1 MTNTLKI
8 LAAQLNPVVGDISGN
23 QALAEATLAD
33 GKTQGADLVVLSE
46 LFILGYPAEDLLL
59 KPSAVEQSM
68 AAVAALARLTRDGPA
83 LIIGTP
89 WAENGKLHNS
99 VVFASDGVMTARY
112 DKRHLPNYG
121 VFDEKRLFDAGT
133 GMHEAVSFRGAR
145 IGLAIC
151 EDLWFEDVPRAVKAA
166 GADLLIAPNASPWR
180 RSIQEERAGAFD
192 GWSDAG
198 LPYLFVNQVGGQDE
212 LVFDG
217 ASYATNSTHAERC
230 GLIGQFETG
239 TAMVEF
245 DVSAKRFANLG
256 STCTPDSAGWE
267 AEYRAAVMG
276 LGDYVNKN
284 RFPGVVLGMS
294 GGIDSALTAA
304 IAVDALG
311 SDRVWCVMLP
321 SKYTSDHSLED
332 ARACSEALGVQYD
345 TINIAPGVGAL
356 DEMLSDHFA
365 ETTPDTTEE
374 NIQSRL
380 RAVTLMALSNKFG
393 HMVVTTG
400 NKSEMAVG
408 YATLYG
414 DMCGGYNALK
424 DFYKTEVFE
433 LARWRNT
440 AVPAGGLGPAGEV
453 IPERIITKP
462 PSAELRED
470 QRDDDSLPPYE
481 VLDDIL
487 RGLVD
492 QEADIDELLAK
503 GHDDAT
509 VRRIEHLLY
518 IAEYKRRQAPPGVK
532 VGGKNFGR
540 DRRYPITNRFR
551 DD

>member
-1 MTNTLKI
+1 MTQILKI
-8 LAAQLNPVVGDISGN
+8 LAAQLNPVVGDIAGN
-23 QALAEATLAD
+23 RKLAEEALNTGRA
-33 GKTQGADLVVLSE
+33 QGADLVVLSE
-46 LFILGYPAEDLLL
+46 LFILGYPAEDLVL
-59 KPSAVEQSM
+59 KPSAVDQSM
-68 AAVAALARLTRDGPA
+68 AAVEGLAALTADGPG
-83 LIIGTP
+83 LVIGTP
-89 WAENGKLHNS
+89 WAEGGKLFNS
-99 VVFASDGVMTARY
+99 VVFLADGKLAGRY

-133 GMHEAVSFRGAR
+133 GAHVTYPYRGAQL
-145 IGLAIC
+145 GLAIC

-166 GADLLIAPNASPWR
+166 GAEVLLAPNASPWR

-192 GWSDAG
+192 QWADLE
-198 LPYLFVNQVGGQDE
+198 LPYMFVNQVGGQDE

-217 ASYATNSTHAERC
+217 ASYATNSTHGERC
-230 GLIGQFETG
+230 GLVGQFETG
-239 TAMVEF
+239 MALVEF
-245 DVSAKRFANLG
+245 DIEAKRFVGLG
-256 STCTPDSAGWE
+256 TGCTPDSAGWE

-284 RFPGVVLGMS
+284 GFPGVVLGMS

-311 SDRVWCVMLP
+311 AERVWCVMLP

-332 ARACSEALGVQYD
+332 ARACAEALGVRYD
-345 TINIAPGVGAL
+345 SINIAPGVGAL
-356 DEMLSDHFA
+356 DEMLAEQFA
-365 ETTPDTTEE
+365 GIEPNTTEE

-433 LARWRNT
+433 LAKWRNS

-492 QEADIDELLAK
+492 QEADIDELLAR
-503 GHDDAT
+503 GHEEAV

>member
-1 MTNTLKI
+1 MTQTLKI
-8 LAAQLNPVVGDISGN
+8 LAAQLNPVVGDIAGN
-23 QALAEATLAD
+23 LALAQTALSEGRAE
-33 GKTQGADLVVLSE
+33 GADLVVLSE
-46 LFILGYPAEDLLL
+46 LFILGYPAEDLVL

-68 AAVAALARLTRDGPA
+68 AAVTGLAAQTASGPA

-89 WAENGKLHNS
+89 WQEDGNLFNS
-99 VVFASDGVMTARY
+99 VVFLADGEVLGRY

-121 VFDEKRLFDAGT
+121 VFDEKRLFDSGVGA
-133 GMHEAVSFRGAR
+133 HVVYPFRGAN

-151 EDLWFEDVPRAVKAA
+151 EDLWFEAVPRAIKAA
-166 GADLLIAPNASPWR
+166 GAEVLIAPNASPWR
-180 RSIQEERAGAFD
+180 RSIQTERASAFD
-192 GWSDAG
+192 QWADAG
-198 LPYLFVNQVGGQDE
+198 LPYLFVNQIGGQDE

-217 ASYATNSTHAERC
+217 ASYATNSTHEERC
-230 GLIGQFETG
+230 GLVGQFETG
-239 TAMVEF
+239 SALVEF
-245 DVSAKRFANLG
+245 DVEARKFAGLG
-256 STCTPDSAGWE
+256 KSCTPDSAGWE
-267 AEYRAAVMG
+267 AEYRAAVLG

-284 RFPGVVLGMS
+284 KFPGVVLGMS

-311 SDRVWCVMLP
+311 PERVWCVMLP
-321 SKYTSDHSLED
+321 SKYTSGDSLED
-332 ARACSEALGVQYD
+332 ARLCSEALGVRYD
-345 TINIAPGVGAL
+345 SINIAPGVGAL
-356 DEMLSDHFA
+356 DEMLEDQFA
-365 ETTPDTTEE
+365 GTEPNTTEE

-433 LARWRNT
+433 LAKWRNT
-440 AVPAGGLGPAGEV
+440 AVPSGGLGPSGV
-453 IPERIITKP
+453 LIPERIITKP

-470 QRDDDSLPPYE
+470 QRDDDSLPPYD

-492 QEADIDELLAK
+492 QEADIDELLAR

>member
-1 MTNTLKI
+1 MTKTLKM

-23 QALAEATLAD
+23 LALAREAHAK
-33 GKTQGADLVVLSE
+33 GQEEGVDLVVLSE
-46 LFILGYPAEDLLL
+46 LFILGYPAEDLVL
-59 KPSAVEQSM
+59 KPSAVENSM
-68 AAVAALARLTRDGPA
+68 AAIEALAAETKTAPA
-83 LIIGTP
+83 ILIGSP
-89 WAENGKLHNS
+89 WAEDGHLYNS
-99 VVFASDGVMTARY
+99 ALLLRDGQIEARY
-112 DKRHLPNYG
+112 DKRELPNYG
-121 VFDEKRLFDAGT
+121 VFDEKRIFDPGT
-133 GMHEAVSFRGAR
+133 APHRTYDFNGVKLG
-145 IGLAIC
+145 IAIC
-151 EDLWFEDVPRAVKAA
+151 EDIWFDRVPSALHEA
-166 GADLLIAPNASPWR
+166 GAEMLIAPNASPWR
-180 RSIQEERAGAFD
+180 RTIHKQRHTTFSMWAKTGI
-192 GWSDAG
+192 
-198 LPYLFVNQVGGQDE
+198 PYLFVNQVGGQDE

-217 ASYATNSTHAERC
+217 SSYAVDHDGTEHQLLGDFVEGYATLTYDANTHRFIPEDAPEKLTT
-230 GLIGQFETG
+230 GL
-239 TAMVEF
+239 
-245 DVSAKRFANLG
+245 
-256 STCTPDSAGWE
+256 E
-267 AEYRAAVMG
+267 AEYRAATLA

-304 IAVDALG
+304 LAVDALG
-311 SDRVWCVMLP
+311 PDRVWCVMLP

-332 ARACSEALGVQYD
+332 AMACTRALGAKYD

-356 DEMLSDHFA
+356 DEMLADQFEGL
-365 ETTPDTTEE
+365 ETNTAEE

-433 LARWRNT
+433 LAKWRNT
-440 AVPAGGLGPAGEV
+440 TVPKGALGTSGEV
-453 IPERIITKP
+453 IPDRIITKP

-492 QEADIDELLAK
+492 QEADIDELLAR
-503 GHDDAT
+503 GHDEKT

>member
-1 MTNTLKI
+1 MTKTLKI

-23 QALAEATLAD
+23 HDLARASLERGKD
-33 GKTQGADLVVLSE
+33 GGADLVVLSE
-46 LFILGYPAEDLLL
+46 FFMLGYPAEDLVL
-59 KPSAVEQSM
+59 KPSAVEQCM
-68 AAVAALARLTRDGPA
+68 AAVKRLAELTATGPA
-83 LIIGTP
+83 LIVGSP
-89 WAENGKLHNS
+89 W
-99 VVFASDGVMTARY
+99 SDGSKLYNSALFLADGKILARY

-121 VFDEKRLFDAGT
+121 VFDEKRLFDAGE
-133 GMHEAVSFRGAR
+133 GEHIAYPYRGVNVG
-145 IGLAIC
+145 IAIC
-151 EDLWFEDVPRAVKAA
+151 EDLWFEDVPRAIKAA

-180 RSIQEERAGAFD
+180 RSIQEERARAFD
-192 GWSDAG
+192 AWSDAG

-217 ASYATNSTHAERC
+217 ASYATNTTHGERC
-230 GLIGQFETG
+230 GLVGQFETG
-239 TAMVEF
+239 DAEVSFDAEAAEF
-245 DVSAKRFANLG
+245 VGLGKTSA
-256 STCTPDSAGWE
+256 PDRSGWE
-267 AEYRAAVMG
+267 SEYSAAVLG

-284 RFPGVVLGMS
+284 GFKGVVLGMS

-311 SDRVWCVMLP
+311 ADRVWCVMMP
-321 SKYTSDHSLED
+321 SRYTSDHSLED
-332 ARACSEALGVQYD
+332 AKACSEALGVRYD
-345 TINIAPGVGAL
+345 SINIAPGVDAL
-356 DEMLSDHFA
+356 GEMLDAQFA
-365 ETTPDTTEE
+365 ETQADTTEE

-380 RAVTLMALSNKFG
+380 RGLTLMALSNKFG
-393 HMVVTTG
+393 HMVLTTG

-433 LARWRNT
+433 LAKWRNT
-440 AVPAGGLGPAGEV
+440 SVPTGGMGPSGEV
-453 IPERIITKP
+453 IPTRIITKP
-462 PSAELRED
+462 PSAELRDD
-470 QRDDDSLPPYE
+470 QRDDDSLPPYD

-492 QEADIDELLAK
+492 QEADIDELLAR
-503 GHDDAT
+503 GHDEAV

-532 VGGKNFGR
+532 VGSKNFGR

>member
-1 MTNTLKI
+1 MTKTLKI
-8 LAAQLNPVVGDISGN
+8 RAAQLNPVVGDISGN
-23 QALAEATLAD
+23 YYLAKASLER
-33 GKTQGADLVVLSE
+33 GKDSGADLVVLSE
-46 LFILGYPAEDLLL
+46 FFMLGYPAEDLVL
-59 KPSAVEQSM
+59 KPSAVEQCM
-68 AAVAALARLTRDGPA
+68 AAVKRLAELTATGPA
-83 LIIGTP
+83 LIVGSP
-89 WAENGKLHNS
+89 WADGSKLYNS
-99 VVFASDGVMTARY
+99 ALFLADGEILARY

-121 VFDEKRLFDAGT
+121 VFDEKRLFDAGE
-133 GMHEAVSFRGAR
+133 GEHIAYPYRGVNVG
-145 IGLAIC
+145 IAIC
-151 EDLWFEDVPRAVKAA
+151 EDLWFEDVPRAIKAA

-180 RSIQEERAGAFD
+180 RSIQEERARAFD
-192 GWSDAG
+192 AWSDAG

-217 ASYATNSTHAERC
+217 ASYATNTTHGERC

-239 TAMVEF
+239 DAEVSF
-245 DVSAKRFANLG
+245 DAEAAQFVGLG
-256 STCTPDSAGWE
+256 QTCAPDRSGWE
-267 AEYRAAVMG
+267 SEYSAAVLG

-284 RFPGVVLGMS
+284 GFKSVVLGMS

-311 SDRVWCVMLP
+311 ADRVWCVMMP
-321 SKYTSDHSLED
+321 SRYTSDHSLED
-332 ARACSEALGVQYD
+332 AKACSEALGVRYD
-345 TINIAPGVGAL
+345 SINIAPGVDAL
-356 DEMLSDHFA
+356 GEMLDAQFA
-365 ETTPDTTEE
+365 ETQADTTEE

-380 RAVTLMALSNKFG
+380 RGLTLMALSNKFG
-393 HMVVTTG
+393 HMVLTTG

-433 LARWRNT
+433 LAKWRNT
-440 AVPAGGLGPAGEV
+440 SVPTGGMGPSGEV
-453 IPERIITKP
+453 IPNRIITKP
-462 PSAELRED
+462 PSAELRDD

-492 QEADIDELLAK
+492 QEADIDELLAR
-503 GHDDAT
+503 GHDEAV

-532 VGGKNFGR
+532 VGSKNFGR